1 MKCFIII
8 IIVSINILQATIAQ
22 QLLFEKSNSE
32 GLCSG
37 AISAVD
43 FDGNGHVDVVFSGKK
58 GTASTDDNATYL
70 YTGDGQGSFML
81 VMEANQF
88 PGGDSQ
94 YWMWDDF
101 NGDGK
106 LDLFNSGVTAGR
118 ESGYFNS
125 YLMSS
130 DYCLEESDPFSS
142 KPTKRYGGSHVIADL
157 DNDGLMD
164 YIHLYQA
171 QGNVHI
177 VRFQDAANDSAIFDL
192 RRMMTKIDNTTMLT
206 QVNSSR
212 IDLIDFNHDGYLDF
226 LISGHIEYPTPS
238 QKYIG
243 LFINNGDRT
252 FREHKFPHVIRGN
265 TTASMFVDMNGDGAW
280 DLVQSAAVGGTTG
293 FPLTYYKNVE
303 GDLQIKQ
310 SFSEVYRSMSVSS
323 YGVAADINNDGYYD
337 IIIAGNNNGSPQVRS
352 TAFYIYNTVNGQ
364 FEKNETLSASIPGLD
379 YPVVEVIDADNDGI
393 LDFAIQGR
401 DNDGVLRYGIYKNT
415 TYTATNNPPSA
426 PANLSGVVDGS
437 MVTLSWGAASDDK
450 TPSASLTYNL
460 YLKNTTTGKYVIH
473 PRANLTTGKRQ
484 LYDFGNAYMA
494 KTKTMTLPDGVYEWS
509 LQAIDAA
516 YAGGQFAGIRTFTIG
531 DPNDTDFIAANET
544 DISLIRNNDRI
555 WVKGIEHVE
564 SIELYNPIGHLL
576 SKVSNSSSVSCRNCT
591 GIFIVK
597 VKAEEREFIKK
608 IVL

>member
-1 MKCFIII
+1 
-8 IIVSINILQATIAQ
+8 
-22 QLLFEKSNSE
+22 
-32 GLCSG
+32 
-37 AISAVD
+37 
-43 FDGNGHVDVVFSGKK
+43 
-58 GTASTDDNATYL
+58 
-70 YTGDGQGSFML
+70 
-81 VMEANQF
+81 
-88 PGGDSQ
+88 
-94 YWMWDDF
+94 
-101 NGDGK
+101 
-106 LDLFNSGVTAGR
+106 
-118 ESGYFNS
+118 
-125 YLMSS
+125 
-130 DYCLEESDPFSS
+130 
-142 KPTKRYGGSHVIADL
+142 
-157 DNDGLMD
+157 
-164 YIHLYQA
+164 
-171 QGNVHI
+171 
-177 VRFQDAANDSAIFDL
+177 
-192 RRMMTKIDNTTMLT
+192 
-206 QVNSSR
+206 
-212 IDLIDFNHDGYLDF
+212 
-226 LISGHIEYPTPS
+226 
-238 QKYIG
+238 
-243 LFINNGDRT
+243 
-252 FREHKFPHVIRGN
+252 
-265 TTASMFVDMNGDGAW
+265 
-280 DLVQSAAVGGTTG
+280 
-293 FPLTYYKNVE
+293 
-303 GDLQIKQ
+303 
-310 SFSEVYRSMSVSS
+310 MSVSS

-473 PRANLTTGKRQ
+473 PKANLATGKRK
-484 LYDFGNAYMA
+484 LYAFGNAYMA

-509 LQAIDAA
+509 VQAVDAA
-516 YAGGQFAGIRTFTIG
+516 YAGGQFADIRTFTVG
-531 DPNDTDFIAANET
+531 DVNDTDFIAANEA